1 MESIKSLNS
10 FEQVNDLVSQIRE
23 RRISKVDVMEHFR
36 GQGRSEYK
44 LTPTIARNVLIVSEL
59 MQREEHIFSELKQN
73 LKNTEYAKLLR
84 SDEFLNDQQNDW
96 NLLFQLQHLGVQTR
110 MLDWSLKWEV
120 GLWFA
125 VENEENDDVDGQFWV
140 FSVPNEIHLTDTRD
154 NFYNKEIK
162 NIDSTFLINAPIYW
176 SGELSEQVGEI
187 KRQRQFGKFSISS
200 FERAVIPLEE
210 QPEINQYLEKYCIPS
225 SVKKEIRNRLE
236 SLGIHEE
243 WLYYRESTNN
253 EFAVKIKELLNN
265 TIP

>member
-1 MESIKSLNS
+1 MTIQK
-10 FEQVNDLVSQIRE
+10 
-23 RRISKVDVMEHFR
+23 RRILNPLMMEHFR

-44 LTPTIARNVLIVSEL
+44 LIPSIARNVLSVTEL
-59 MQREEHIFSELKQN
+59 MQREEHILYELKQN
-73 LKNTEYAKLLR
+73 LKNIEYAKLLR

-96 NLLFQLQHLGVQTR
+96 NLLFQLQHLGVETR

-125 VENEENDDVDGQFWV
+125 VENQANDYFDGQFWV

-154 NFYNKEIK
+154 NFYNKRIK

-176 SGELSEQVGEI
+176 SGELTEQVGVI

-200 FERAVIPLEE
+200 FEKAIIPLEE
-210 QPEINQYLEKYCIPS
+210 QPELNRYLEKYCIPS
-225 SVKKEIRNRLE
+225 SAKKEIRNRLK
-236 SLGIHEE
+236 SLGIYEE
-243 WLYYRESTNN
+243 WLYYRESKNN
-253 EFAVKIKELLNN
+253 EIALKIKEILNK

>member
-1 MESIKSLNS
+1 MNKLNS
-10 FEQVNDLVSQIRE
+10 YDDVHELLETIQK
-23 RRISKVDVMEHFR
+23 RRILNPLIMEHFR

-44 LTPTIARNVLIVSEL
+44 LIPSIARNVFSIEELIH
-59 MQREEHIFSELKQN
+59 REENILNELKRH
-73 LKNTEYAKLLR
+73 LKNIEYAKLLR
-84 SDEFLNDQQNDW
+84 SDEFLNAQQNDW
-96 NLLFQLQHLGVQTR
+96 NLLFQLQHLGVETR
-110 MLDWSLKWEV
+110 LLDWSLKWEV

-125 VENEENDDVDGQFWV
+125 VENETNDNVDGQFWV

-210 QPEINQYLEKYCIPS
+210 QLEINQYLEKYCIPS
-225 SVKKEIRNRLE
+225 SAKKEIRNRLK

-253 EFAVKIKELLNN
+253 EFAVKLKELLNK